1 VKLKR
6 KVGLLVGSAVALLA
20 VFVPASASAGPNAP
34 DNPQSP
40 NGVKMSADDSA
51 PDLCQFLRQLH
62 PAEQKYRNT
71 NNDPFTY
78 DISKVGTDWFD
89 VACGYLTFSVPAG
102 KEALVDLTAVA
113 ELDCQSTAAPPS
125 NAWCGGRFLI
135 NGLPLPHPD
144 NTGRPDSYAW
154 DSANGGKYDWQ
165 ANTLAQEY
173 VARCNESPNGQ
184 PCYYRVQLQSRLEN
198 GATSVW
204 IDDLTIRVDVTVAP
218 VYIATGPTTP

>member
-6 KVGLLVGSAVALLA
+6 KVGLLFGCAVALLA
-20 VFVPASASAGPNAP
+20 VLIPASASAGPNGVG
-34 DNPQSP
+34 NPQSP
-40 NGVKMSADDSA
+40 DGVKMAAENSA

-71 NNDPFTY
+71 NNVPFTY

-113 ELDCQSTAAPPS
+113 ELDCQSTEKQPS
-125 NAWCGGRFLI
+125 NSWCGGRFLI

-144 NTGRPDSYAW
+144 NTGRSDSYAW
-154 DSANGGKYDWQ
+154 DSANGGTYDWQ

-173 VARCNESPNGQ
+173 VAKCTESPNGQ

-218 VYIATGPTTP
+218 VSVATGPTTP